1 MERECRPDG
10 DVGTEVGWAGGR
22 RGWRWNR
29 AEGKEGAGEGRTYRS
44 RVRREVDE
52 IRHTHIGV
60 EWDLQTLHA
69 DHVCVCRSRVRD
81 GEMDTDMPNARGK
94 RETPVTGWFHYALR
108 IPHVNG

>member
-60 EWDLQTLHA
+60 GWD
-69 DHVCVCRSRVRD
+69 
-81 GEMDTDMPNARGK
+81 
-94 RETPVTGWFHYALR
+94 
-108 IPHVNG
+108 